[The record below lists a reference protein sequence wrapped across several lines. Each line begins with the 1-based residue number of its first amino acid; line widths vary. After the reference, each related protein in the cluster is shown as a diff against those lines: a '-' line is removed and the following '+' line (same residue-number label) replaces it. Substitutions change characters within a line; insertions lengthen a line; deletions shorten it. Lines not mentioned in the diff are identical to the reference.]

1 MCASTFKYAS
11 FKCISY
17 SADNDEKAIRTSRKL
32 KYFRREKERDFSR
45 NVRQTLAPLAGLR
58 NWSADAAADVNGS
71 GHGLMLAGAISD
83 EKLVG

>member
-1 MCASTFKYAS
+1 
-11 FKCISY
+11 
-17 SADNDEKAIRTSRKL
+17 
-32 KYFRREKERDFSR
+32 
-45 NVRQTLAPLAGLR
+45 LAPLAGLR